1 MHEALVE
8 YTTLVEYIRLF

>member
-8 YTTLVEYIRLF
+8 YTTLVEYIRLL